1 MLLSAADAGGV
12 YVVTVQAA
20 DATADLEAMVFTP
33 TLHQVS
39 PGDTVSTEFSI
50 QVADSYAPLNTVVDN
65 ASLLTVTANAVPQ
78 LTGANNLPALPENPS
93 SDTGATVASLIS
105 GQSSDSDGDTL
116 GIAVTGLS
124 ETAGSGVWQYSTDGG
139 GSWSAID
146 TGVSATSALL
156 LAPADRVRFLPNDGF
171 VGNPLATI
179 TFLAW
184 DQTTGTVDMPDN
196 TTLLPGSGGFSTTS
210 ATASITVYPVLS
222 IGGTGTSASLDDQL
236 SQPFNTATIG
246 DSDSADPGEMVTI
259 TITQTDAA
267 NGSLSSPDAAFST
280 DAGGV
285 YVLTVQ
291 AADATADLEAMVFTP
306 TLHQVSPGDTVST
319 AFSVQLA
326 DSYAPLNTVVDNA
339 SLLTVTANAV
349 PQLTGANNLPA
360 LPENPSSDT
369 GATVASL
376 ISGQSSDADGDTLG
390 IAVTGLSETA
400 GSGVWQY
407 STDGGGSWSAIDT
420 GVSAT
425 SALLLAPADR
435 VRFLPNDGFVGN
447 PLATITFLAWDQ
459 TTGTVDMPDNT
470 TLLPGSGGFSTTS
483 ATASITVYPVLS
495 IGGTGTSASLDDQT
509 SQPFNTPRSATAI
522 PPIRAK
528 W

>member
-1 MLLSAADAGGV
+1 
-12 YVVTVQAA
+12 
-20 DATADLEAMVFTP
+20 
-33 TLHQVS
+33 
-39 PGDTVSTEFSI
+39 
-50 QVADSYAPLNTVVDN
+50 
-65 ASLLTVTANAVPQ
+65 
-78 LTGANNLPALPENPS
+78 
-93 SDTGATVASLIS
+93 
-105 GQSSDSDGDTL
+105 
-116 GIAVTGLS
+116 
-124 ETAGSGVWQYSTDGG
+124 
-139 GSWSAID
+139 
-146 TGVSATSALL
+146 
-156 LAPADRVRFLPNDGF
+156 
-171 VGNPLATI
+171 
-179 TFLAW
+179 
-184 DQTTGTVDMPDN
+184 
-196 TTLLPGSGGFSTTS
+196 
-210 ATASITVYPVLS
+210 
-222 IGGTGTSASLDDQL
+222 
-236 SQPFNTATIG
+236 
-246 DSDSADPGEMVTI
+246 MVTI

-495 IGGTGTSASLDDQT
+495 IGGTGTSASLDDQL
-509 SQPFNTPRSATAI
+509 SQPFRYSHDRRQRFRRSGRNGDDHDHADRRGQWFAVES
-522 PPIRAK
+522 RRRVQH
-528 W
+528 